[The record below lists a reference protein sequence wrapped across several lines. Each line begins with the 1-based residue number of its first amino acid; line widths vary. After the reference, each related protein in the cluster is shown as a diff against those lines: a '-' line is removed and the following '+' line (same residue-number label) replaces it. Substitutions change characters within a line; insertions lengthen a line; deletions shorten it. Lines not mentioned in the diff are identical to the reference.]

1 MNLEEKA
8 VWVLHRLS
16 DSANDKELLNLL
28 LADASSLPEDIEV
41 KAVAD
46 WLEQKGLI
54 DRWDISV
61 GRVLVKITPVGRD
74 YLESLRFS
82 SFSRSDLSQ
91 SPAACNNISDNQH
104 QVGSETGSSRND
116 NKEFML
122 QKKEYRMAAIGVAV
136 TVLLFLIELL
146 ISRC

>member
-1 MNLEEKA
+1 MSIEEKA
-8 VWVLHRLS
+8 VRVLRRL
-16 DSANDKELLNLL
+16 ATYTQDKAVLNLL
-28 LADASSLPEDIEV
+28 LQDAGGLPEDSEV

-116 NKEFML
+116 NKEFIL